1 MFSGVPLL
9 SDRLSVP
16 AEKTNQTVAKS
27 KPDRK
32 KTKPASEDRLTVS
45 AARSRAKL
53 LHDIYAD
60 MLQVLHWNYFREKT
74 EKDVVPSRS
83 LEDVFYGMKR
93 RTKTEARW
101 IAVNANAMHIDHKPK
116 DDFEKAAARAISLG
130 KQEYERVEQGVYR

>member
-1 MFSGVPLL
+1 MQGKWKLIILVGFVLTGVPFL

-53 LHDIYAD
+53 LHEIYAD
-60 MLQVLHWNYFREKT
+60 MLQVLHRNYFRKKT
-74 EKDVVPSRS
+74 D
-83 LEDVFYGMKR
+83 
-93 RTKTEARW
+93 
-101 IAVNANAMHIDHKPK
+101 
-116 DDFEKAAARAISLG
+116 
-130 KQEYERVEQGVYR
+130 